1 MLENYRYSVGSFEI
15 DFYTLEL
22 VGSDSFDFIN
32 KQSTFNFKTLPDN
45 NFHLLSFLD
54 SQGRIE
60 FYCWGVKSNNT
71 VTLLIPEMLKAKSIS
86 RLEKFLISEDVVI
99 NDLGL
104 KRWYFIIGPKAMQF
118 QNNDYFFGNI
128 FEENAL
134 LSQNEFDK
142 NLARISYDE
151 IEFWKDLNGWPD
163 FKGSDFTAEII
174 NNLRLYDLSV
184 SQNKGCYPGQETVSK
199 IATRRGAA
207 YSPALLVTSKFQKQ
221 GPIFSFDKKIG
232 DIEKCREWNGKFYS
246 SAKLLRDFRVEGL
259 NLQFEANGQAT
270 SAVVV
275 YYPLFSGSNELKAND
290 LFYEATEAFK
300 RDELLVA
307 EKLFKQAIELN
318 PVFADAYE
326 SLGVMLGRMERFSEA
341 IEVMDQLTKVD
352 PSSVLAHTNK
362 SLFLMKLGK
371 IPEAENEKSLATIK
385 SFQKFGDE
393 AKIKEKI
400 DEEKKHLELEWA
412 KREKMYQQVIEID
425 ADDTLA
431 NYGLGSIAVERK
443 NWAFAI
449 SYLERVVKVDPQY
462 SVAYLSLGKAYKGCG
477 LIELAA
483 STWKEGI
490 SIAAKKGDLMP
501 ANQMQSELQQL

>member
-1 MLENYRYSVGSFEI
+1 
-15 DFYTLEL
+15 
-22 VGSDSFDFIN
+22 
-32 KQSTFNFKTLPDN
+32 
-45 NFHLLSFLD
+45 
-54 SQGRIE
+54 
-60 FYCWGVKSNNT
+60 
-71 VTLLIPEMLKAKSIS
+71 
-86 RLEKFLISEDVVI
+86 
-99 NDLGL
+99 
-104 KRWYFIIGPKAMQF
+104 
-118 QNNDYFFGNI
+118 
-128 FEENAL
+128 
-134 LSQNEFDK
+134 
-142 NLARISYDE
+142 
-151 IEFWKDLNGWPD
+151 
-163 FKGSDFTAEII
+163 
-174 NNLRLYDLSV
+174 
-184 SQNKGCYPGQETVSK
+184 
-199 IATRRGAA
+199 
-207 YSPALLVTSKFQKQ
+207 
-221 GPIFSFDKKIG
+221 
-232 DIEKCREWNGKFYS
+232 
-246 SAKLLRDFRVEGL
+246 
-259 NLQFEANGQAT
+259 
-270 SAVVV
+270 
-275 YYPLFSGSNELKAND
+275 
-290 LFYEATEAFK
+290 
-300 RDELLVA
+300 LVA
-307 EKLFKQAIELN
+307 EKLFKQAIDLN

-341 IEVMDQLTKVD
+341 IEVMDQLSKVD

-412 KREKMYQQVIEID
+412 KRENMYQQVIEID

-443 NWAFAI
+443 NWASAV